1 MRHRTVEEY
10 SQGLAL
16 SLDDVTRLETAVQT
30 MLTLARLEQPAP
42 TEIPSVAVQ
51 SCSLRDVIEDALNQ
65 SKALAELKTV
75 SVHLDMVPDVRVP
88 IDNRDGLL
96 LCSNI
101 LLNAL
106 QHATNG
112 ATVRIHSLMA
122 GNRVRLT
129 VEDQGE
135 GIPQQDR
142 DRVFEPFYRGD
153 PSRSRR
159 SGGTGLGL
167 SICRAICER
176 AGGSTE
182 IDNKPTGG
190 ALVTVLLPTQLAA
203 FNSPF
208 SASLKVT

>member
-153 PSRSRR
+153 PAQPEERGHWPRALHLSGDLRTGRR
-159 SGGTGLGL
+159 
-167 SICRAICER
+167 
-176 AGGSTE
+176 
-182 IDNKPTGG
+182 
-190 ALVTVLLPTQLAA
+190 
-203 FNSPF
+203 FH
-208 SASLKVT
+208 